1 MVNKAEKLPLDARL
15 LCNAIIEL
23 NISRHIISL
32 YPGNH
37 GLVHKALDK
46 AFDILVELFELRREI
61 TLSVAKDTLIVDEH
75 YLDRKN
81 PVYRQFAL
89 ALSRMCIA
97 CVTFVKGVTREEVYS
112 FHRFLSREGDGLSAE
127 TLPEV
132 LREYA
137 LIHIL
142 VEPMDFGKL
151 SFQEGERQK
160 EGADEFVL
168 ERYIKGLLDGTL
180 LDGDAPEVIEGIPPE
195 VLADLINQSGL
206 EKIREEAYDT
216 VISSYLRRSSGKAFS
231 GKELGKLL
239 VFISELRPELK
250 KQFLTFSAKG
260 FSHDLETL
268 HHALE
273 GVSAD
278 QVIELLGSIE
288 EHCVA
293 LCPIR
298 SETCSQNSASSSP
311 RGRRMPAAA

>member
-1 MVNKAEKLPLDARL
+1 MMNKAERLPLDARL

-37 GLVHKALDK
+37 GLVHKALDR

-75 YLDRKN
+75 YLDKKN

-180 LDGDAPEVIEGIPPE
+180 LDGDAPEVIEGIPP
-195 VLADLINQSGL
+195 
-206 EKIREEAYDT
+206 K
-216 VISSYLRRSSGKAFS
+216 
-231 GKELGKLL
+231 
-239 VFISELRPELK
+239 
-250 KQFLTFSAKG
+250 
-260 FSHDLETL
+260 
-268 HHALE
+268 
-273 GVSAD
+273 
-278 QVIELLGSIE
+278 
-288 EHCVA
+288 
-293 LCPIR
+293 
-298 SETCSQNSASSSP
+298 SSP
-311 RGRRMPAAA
+311 T